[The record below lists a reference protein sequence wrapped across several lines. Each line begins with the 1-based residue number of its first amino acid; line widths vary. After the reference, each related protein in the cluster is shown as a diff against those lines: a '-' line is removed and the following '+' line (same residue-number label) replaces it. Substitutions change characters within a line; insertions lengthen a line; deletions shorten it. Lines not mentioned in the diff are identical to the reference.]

1 MKLNRN
7 EVMLL
12 RGILH
17 TKRMYK
23 GMKNLPHGV
32 VVYEDWMEEKLL
44 GKREYI
50 KYILLWMLFMR
61 VTTYRQIQ
69 WNLL

>member
-1 MKLNRN
+1 
-7 EVMLL
+7 MLL

-32 VVYEDWMEEKLL
+32 VVYEDWMEESFH
-44 GKREYI
+44 RVN
-50 KYILLWMLFMR
+50 KYIEENYPDMPKWK
-61 VTTYRQIQ
+61 
-69 WNLL
+69 

>member
-23 GMKNLPHGV
+23 GMNLPHGV
-32 VVYEDWMEEKLL
+32 VVYEDWMEESLSL
-44 GKREYI
+44 I
-50 KYILLWMLFMR
+50 HI
-61 VTTYRQIQ
+61 
-69 WNLL
+69 

>member
-23 GMKNLPHGV
+23 GMNNLDGRRIV
-32 VVYEDWMEEKLL
+32 WDEAVEKLSNN
-44 GKREYI
+44 I
-50 KYILLWMLFMR
+50 
-61 VTTYRQIQ
+61 V
-69 WNLL
+69 

>member
-32 VVYEDWMEEKLL
+32 IVYEDWMEESFH
-44 GKREYI
+44 RVN
-50 KYILLWMLFMR
+50 KYIEENYPDMPKWK
-61 VTTYRQIQ
+61 
-69 WNLL
+69 